1 LQPPGLTAAAARE
14 LAGTQYRRMVEFS
27 SLTFAQD
34 IDVRPGAHLSGCD
47 KAMSLPSCF
56 CDLSGDVLNCVLVH
70 SSSEAFFV
78 GSGAL
83 ASRFL
88 ASRKCFGDKLP
99 RDIGACGVV
108 FFGDFVNH
116 SNYSFGHPECEI
128 GVVTSSRSA
137 ALFFRL
143 LSH

>member
-1 LQPPGLTAAAARE
+1 VVPRSRSV
-14 LAGTQYRRMVEFS
+14 RRGRGQRMTS
-27 SLTFAQD
+27 DDHRPRHQ
-34 IDVRPGAHLSGCD
+34 PGAVEQLREHLRTQG
-47 KAMSLPSCF
+47 
-56 CDLSGDVLNCVLVH
+56 
-70 SSSEAFFV
+70 FFV
-78 GSGAL
+78 GSSVI

-116 SNYSFGHPECEI
+116 SNYLFGHAECEV
-128 GVVTSSRSA
+128 GVVTSSWSA